1 MIHFACLISFS
12 TNTSL
17 LISQRVKL
25 YFLILRKIDMNNS
38 TKLTAAIALLLGSQA
53 AFALTP
59 WQDST
64 PDLVIYT
71 SGGAAQDKAYG
82 EVVKKTLAAEG
93 TLDIFD
99 DVNPKN
105 GNVGSRWTSYYFIGN
120 DKLGA
125 GLQGK
130 KILLEKRIAGAA
142 GYGVVPVVGK
152 VPIEHLNILGA
163 KAADWTANG
172 EGQWKAEIT
181 SSNGS
186 KYLTKKVSD
195 AGFLGIDPNS
205 LLKPNTEN
213 YPTPVNE
220 VITGKPEPKWP
231 TNIKAVPNLFSII
244 PTGGLVYGVGVT
256 QDLYQVLQVA
266 QKRAG
271 ILPSTAKVGGY
282 SDADL
287 PTLNRNV
294 LGSFFAGKI
303 GNWEQFKFVDKTD
316 GDKVKSLL
324 DPDVLKEA
332 GVSAPPKNSEKL
344 TPVGVGRRN
353 NGAAIGAV
361 AYAKLLNYPGV
372 AGSIAPAKATPNK
385 ATDEDASLPIVKS
398 PTGTS
403 DTGNLLKDWQ
413 NGTNVSGYNNVVD
426 GAGNARRWGLA
437 FNSADRNNAVKA
449 DGTGGDAWRYIK
461 VDGYAPTLEN
471 VAAGNYPL
479 WAEGAFLYGKK
490 NANDKNWESKT
501 KLLKA
506 LADDLGSPTVANLV
520 NTTQAWGKTG
530 IFATTADPR
539 GFVNDVPFDDANP
552 VVPFSHIGTDGIV
565 HLEISP
571 VAAPAANGDL
581 ALQLK

>member
-1 MIHFACLISFS
+1 MTKKAYMKH
-12 TNTSL
+12 T
-17 LISQRVKL
+17 
-25 YFLILRKIDMNNS
+25 
-38 TKLTAAIALLLGSQA
+38 TKLSLTISLLLGSQA

-59 WQDST
+59 WTDT
-64 PDLVIYT
+64 PEITIYT

-82 EVVKKTLAAEG
+82 EVVKKTLAASG

-105 GNVGSRWTSYYFIGN
+105 GNVGSRWTSYFFIGN

-125 GLQGK
+125 GLAGK

-142 GYGVVPVVGK
+142 GYGVVPVVAGI
-152 VPIEHLNILGA
+152 PIEHLNVIGS

-172 EGQWKAEIT
+172 VGQWKAEI
-181 SSNGS
+181 SSTNGS

-195 AGFLGIDPNS
+195 AGFLGVDPDS
-205 LLKPNTEN
+205 LLKPGTEN

-220 VITGKPEPKWP
+220 VITGKPEAKWP
-231 TNIKAVPNLFSII
+231 LNIKMFPKSGERGFTVI
-244 PTGGLVYGVGVT
+244 PTGGLVYGVAVT

-266 QKRAG
+266 QRRAG
-271 ILPSTAKVGGY
+271 ILSSDAKVGGY
-282 SDADL
+282 SEADL

-303 GNWEQFKFVDKTD
+303 GNWEQFQFVDKTD
-316 GDKVKSLL
+316 GNKVKSLL
-324 DPDVLKEA
+324 DTDVLKEA
-332 GVSAPPKNSEKL
+332 VVVEPTKNTEKL

-361 AYAKLLNYPGV
+361 AYAKLLNYPGT
-372 AGSIAPAKATPNK
+372 ANSIAPALPTPNK
-385 ATDEDASLPIVKS
+385 LVDENASLPIVKS

-413 NGTNVSGYNNVVD
+413 AGTNISGYNNVID
-426 GAGNARRWGLA
+426 GAGNARIWGLA
-437 FNSADRNNAVKA
+437 FNSADRNNSVKA
-449 DGTGGDAWRYIK
+449 DGTGGDGWRYIK

-479 WAEGAFLYGKK
+479 WAEGSFIYRTK
-490 NANDKNWESKT
+490 NSADKTWESKT
-501 KLLKA
+501 KLLKT

-520 NTTQAWGKTG
+520 NTTQPWGKTG

-539 GFVNDVPFDDANP
+539 GFVNDVPFQDSNP
-552 VVPFSHIGTDGIV
+552 VVPFSHIGSDGLV
-565 HLEISP
+565 HLEIAP
-571 VAAPAANGDL
+571 VADSNAKGGL

>member
-1 MIHFACLISFS
+1 MKHA
-12 TNTSL
+12 
-17 LISQRVKL
+17 
-25 YFLILRKIDMNNS
+25 
-38 TKLTAAIALLLGSQA
+38 TKLSLTISLLLGSQA

-59 WQDST
+59 WTAT
-64 PDLVIYT
+64 PEITIYT
-71 SGGAAQDKAYG
+71 SGGAAQDKAFG
-82 EVVKKTLAAEG
+82 EVVKKTLAEPG

-105 GNVGSRWTSYYFIGN
+105 ASVGSRWTSYFFTGN
-120 DKLGA
+120 KNLGA
-125 GLQGK
+125 GLAGK
-130 KILLEKRIAGAA
+130 SILLEKRIAGAA
-142 GYGVVPVVGK
+142 GYGVVPVVGS
-152 VPIEHLNILGA
+152 VAIEHLNIAGA

-172 EGQWKAEIT
+172 AGLWKAEIT
-181 SSNGS
+181 STNGS

-205 LLKPNTEN
+205 LLKPGTEN

-220 VITGKPEPKWP
+220 VITGKPETKWP
-231 TNIKAVPNLFSII
+231 TNIKAVPSQFNII

-271 ILPSTAKVGGY
+271 ILPSTLKIGAY
-282 SDADL
+282 SEADL

-303 GNWEQFKFVDKTD
+303 GNWEQFTFVDQTTGKP
-316 GDKVKSLL
+316 KSLL
-324 DPDVLKEA
+324 DVDVLTEA
-332 GVSAPPKNSEKL
+332 GVTAPTKNADKL

-353 NGAAIGAV
+353 NGAAIGGV
-361 AYAKLLNYPGV
+361 AYAKLLNYPGS
-372 AGSIAPAKATPNK
+372 ANAIPPAQPTANK
-385 ATDEDASLPIVKS
+385 ATDENASLPIVKS

-413 NGTNVSGYNNVVD
+413 AGTNVSGYNNVVD
-426 GAGNARRWGLA
+426 GAGNARRWGIA

-461 VDGYAPTLEN
+461 VDGYAPTLTN

-479 WAEGAFLYGKK
+479 WAEGAFIYLKK
-490 NANDKNWESKT
+490 NASDKNWESKT

-520 NTTQAWGKTG
+520 NTTQPWGKTG
-530 IFATTADPR
+530 IFATTADTR
-539 GFVNDVPFDDANP
+539 GFVNDVPFQDTNP
-552 VVPFSHIGTDGIV
+552 VVPFSHIGSDGIV
-565 HLEISP
+565 HLEIAP
-571 VAAPAANGDL
+571 VANSNGKGGL

>member
-1 MIHFACLISFS
+1 MKKITLL
-12 TNTSL
+12 SL
-17 LISQRVKL
+17 TI
-25 YFLILRKIDMNNS
+25 
-38 TKLTAAIALLLGSQA
+38 TALLGSQSSY
-53 AFALTP
+53 ALTP

-64 PDLVIYT
+64 PDVVIYT

-82 EVVKKTLAAEG
+82 EVVKKTLASEG
-93 TLDIFD
+93 SLDIFD

-105 GNVGSRWTSYYFIGN
+105 SNVGSRWTSYYFIGN

-125 GLQGK
+125 GLAGK

-142 GYGVVPVVGK
+142 GYGVVPVVGGL
-152 VPIEHLNILGA
+152 PIEHLNILGT
-163 KAADWTANG
+163 KANDWTANG
-172 EGQWKAEIT
+172 SGQWKAEIS

-186 KYLTKKVSD
+186 KYLIKKVSD
-195 AGFLGIDPNS
+195 AGFLGVDPNS
-205 LLKPNTEN
+205 LLKPGTEN

-220 VITGKPEPKWP
+220 VITGKPEPKWL
-231 TNIKAVPNLFSII
+231 TNIKEVPKKGGTQFVII

-256 QDLYQVLQVA
+256 QDLYAVLQVA

-282 SDADL
+282 GETDL

-316 GDKVKSLL
+316 GNKVKTLL
-324 DPDVLKEA
+324 DADVLKEA
-332 GVSAPPKNSEKL
+332 GVAAPSKNSDKL

-361 AYAKLLNYPGV
+361 AYAKLLNYPGT
-372 AGSIAPAKATPNK
+372 ANSIPPALPTPNK
-385 ATDEDASLPIVKS
+385 ATDEDVSLPIVKS

-413 NGTNVSGYNNVVD
+413 SGTNVSGYNNVVD
-426 GAGNARRWGLA
+426 GSGNAKRWGIA
-437 FNSADRNNAVKA
+437 INSADRNNSVKA
-449 DGTGGDAWRYIK
+449 DGTGGDGWRYIK

-471 VAAGNYPL
+471 VAAGTYPL
-479 WAEGAFLYGKK
+479 WAEGAFIYRTQ
-490 NANDKNWESKT
+490 NSSDKLWESKT

-530 IFATTADPR
+530 IFATTADSR
-539 GFVNDVPFDDANP
+539 GFVNDVPFQDANP
-552 VVPFSHIGTDGIV
+552 VVPFTHIGSDGIV
-565 HLEISP
+565 HLEIAP
-571 VAAPAANGDL
+571 VASPAANGGL
-581 ALQLK
+581 ELQLK

>member
-1 MIHFACLISFS
+1 MKH
-12 TNTSL
+12 T
-17 LISQRVKL
+17 
-25 YFLILRKIDMNNS
+25 
-38 TKLTAAIALLLGSQA
+38 TKLSLTISLLLGSQA

-59 WQDST
+59 WQDGAPEIT
-64 PDLVIYT
+64 IYT

-82 EVVKKTLAAEG
+82 EVVKKTLATSG

-105 GNVGSRWTSYYFIGN
+105 ASVGSRWTAYFFIGN

-125 GLQGK
+125 GLAGK

-142 GYGVVPVVGK
+142 GYGVVPVVAGIS
-152 VPIEHLNILGA
+152 IEHLNIIGA

-172 EGQWKAEIT
+172 AGQWKAEIS

-186 KYLTKKVSD
+186 KYLTKKISD
-195 AGFLGIDPNS
+195 AGFLGIDPNA
-205 LLKPNTEN
+205 LLKPGTEN

-231 TNIKAVPNLFSII
+231 TGIKEVPTKGNAPFTII

-266 QKRAG
+266 QKHAG
-271 ILPSTAKVGGY
+271 ILPSTVKIGSY
-282 SDADL
+282 SESDL

-303 GNWEQFKFVDKTD
+303 GNWEQFKFVDKATGKD
-316 GDKVKSLL
+316 KSLL
-324 DPDVLKEA
+324 DADILTEA
-332 GVSAPPKNSEKL
+332 GVVAPTKNTDGL
-344 TPVGVGRRN
+344 HPVGVGRRN
-353 NGAAIGAV
+353 NGAAIGGV
-361 AYAKLLNYPGV
+361 AYAKLLNYPG
-372 AGSIAPAKATPNK
+372 AANSIAPALPTANK
-385 ATDEDASLPIVKS
+385 ATDEGVALPIVKS

-403 DTGNLLKDWQ
+403 DTANLLKDWQ
-413 NGTNVSGYNNVVD
+413 AGTNVSGYNNVAD
-426 GAGNARRWGLA
+426 GAGNARLWGLA
-437 FNSADRNNAVKA
+437 FNSADRNNSVKA
-449 DGTGGDAWRYIK
+449 DGTGGEAWRYIK

-471 VAAGNYPL
+471 VASGNYPL
-479 WAEGAFLYGKK
+479 WAEGSFIYRLK
-490 NANDKNWESKT
+490 NGSDNLWESKT

-520 NTTQAWGKTG
+520 NTTQPWGKTG

-539 GFVNDVPFDDANP
+539 GFVNDVPFQDSNP
-552 VVPFSHIGTDGIV
+552 VVPFSHIGSDGIV
-565 HLEISP
+565 HLEIAP
-571 VAAPAANGDL
+571 VANSNGKGGL